1 MEENNLTPWG
11 AMMGATID
19 ADGNETDGEPAD
31 SSKGAT
37 SADIEGPSPVL
48 QQQITPEMVAAGY
61 QPGMAPQKISVGD
74 EGKGPKVP
82 MIIAAVLVVI
92 GLIGFGIGISV
103 GASIEDTFNKLST
116 VDYTTSIGDSG
127 ELTHDDED
135 GMGEEGW
142 YLLIPGDVKADENNN
157 GIIDA
162 CEGVTFSVLD
172 ETGDDASDRTA
183 RISCSMDREAS
194 DTNLYEEYFD
204 IEDHVIVARICY
216 TVEDEIGES
225 EHECEEGEVLTV
237 SNDAGINMS
246 VVDLDAMYI
255 ESGFVEEL
263 LTKSG
268 ISVASF
274 GAGCCS
280 ACGGFIALIIGLT
293 RLGGK
298 KPAQQF
304 QFQIQ

>member
-1 MEENNLTPWG
+1 MDETNPTPWG
-11 AMMGATID
+11 AMMGAAND
-19 ADGNETDGEPAD
+19 AGGHEPDGTSTQTSAD
-31 SSKGAT
+31 VT
-37 SADIEGPSPVL
+37 SADIAGPSPVL
-48 QQQITPEMVAAGY
+48 QQQITPDMVAAGY
-61 QPGMAPQKISVGD
+61 QPGMATQNITIGD

-82 MIIAAVLVVI
+82 MIIAAILVVI
-92 GLIGFGIGISV
+92 GLIGFGTGIAV
-103 GASIEDTFNKLST
+103 GASLEDTFNKLST

-183 RISCSMDREAS
+183 RISCSTDKEAS
-194 DTNLYEEYFD
+194 DTNLYEQYFD
-204 IEDHVIVARICY
+204 IEDHIIVARICY
-216 TVEDEIGES
+216 TVGDDIEEP

-280 ACGGFIALIIGLT
+280 ACGGLIALIIGLT

-298 KPAQQF
+298 EPAKQY

>member
-1 MEENNLTPWG
+1 MDGNNLTPWG
-11 AMMGATID
+11 AMLDAVNDDGAD
-19 ADGNETDGEPAD
+19 ATDA
-31 SSKGAT
+31 AT
-37 SADIEGPSPVL
+37 SEPSAADVAGPSPVL

-61 QPGMAPQKISVGD
+61 QPGMTAQQITIGD

-92 GLIGFGIGISV
+92 GLVGVGIGAVV

-142 YLLIPGDVKADENNN
+142 YLLIPGDPEADENDNN
-157 GIIDA
+157 IMDA
-162 CEGVTFSVLD
+162 CEGVSFSVLD
-172 ETGDDASDRTA
+172 QDGNDVSERTA
-183 RISCSMDREAS
+183 RISCSVGRGD
-194 DTNLYEEYFD
+194 DTKLDEPYFD
-204 IEDHVIVARICY
+204 IEGHIIVARICY
-216 TVEDEIGES
+216 TMQDDVGEA
-225 EHECEEGEVLTV
+225 EHDCEEGEVLTV
-237 SNDAGINMS
+237 SNDAGMNMS

-280 ACGGFIALIIGLT
+280 ACGGLIALIIGLT